1 MLTWRAFRIDETGE
15 RAVSAVRKTCPAVQT
30 LWLGEGA
37 RAEDVSSAVITSDA
51 RLEVCELTAFS
62 REVLAT
68 EAHEVVDH
76 ILADAAEHAGVGLA
90 VVDVDVAGGTGEAR
104 RTATTLVKTRASVQT
119 RRVN

>member
-62 REVLAT
+62 SEVLAT
-68 EAHEVVDH
+68 ETHEVVDH

-90 VVDVDVAGGTGEAR
+90 VVDVDVTGGTRETGRTTAGSVEAR
-104 RTATTLVKTRASVQT
+104 
-119 RRVN
+119 